1 MHRRLFFGFLKV
13 LGVPGLRMVK
23 GPAVMSASGFKLL
36 WVSGCPGFVGM
47 QGVTAH
53 SGRTDI
59 PSRHWDFVQHVGFR
73 MGGELFFVFFGV
85 LFFEWW
91 GGSSFLFAS

>member
-23 GPAVMSASGFKLL
+23 GSVFMSASGFKLL

-59 PSRHWDFVQHVGFR
+59 PSRHWDFILSFCSSFVRALVQHVGFR
-73 MGGELFFVFFGV
+73 IGGEFFLVFFGV
-85 LFFEWW
+85 LFF
-91 GGSSFLFAS
+91 